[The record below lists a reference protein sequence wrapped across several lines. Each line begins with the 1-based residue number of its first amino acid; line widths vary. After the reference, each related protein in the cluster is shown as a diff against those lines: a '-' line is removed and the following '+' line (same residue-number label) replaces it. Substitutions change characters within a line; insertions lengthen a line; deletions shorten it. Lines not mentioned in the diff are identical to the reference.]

1 MNDTLSG
8 IVINLNRY
16 GGTVRLDD
24 GDIASA
30 DSVDVETHRGSY
42 ERSLTNHQ
50 RLTFEV
56 RRDGRR
62 RSVLL
67 APQIVDYAL
76 EEKIASYLRETEEWQ
91 SPDALPAA
99 ERHFLKKKKRA
110 AAFSNRS
117 ETSP

>member
-1 MNDTLSG
+1 VSQTSAG

-16 GGTVRLDD
+16 GGAVRLDD
-24 GDIASA
+24 GDIAFA
-30 DSVDVETHRGSY
+30 DPADIETHRGAY

-67 APQIVDYAL
+67 APQIIDEGL
-76 EEKIASYLRETEEWQ
+76 EEKITMFLR
-91 SPDALPAA
+91 DAEPAG
-99 ERHFLKKKKRA
+99 ERHFLKKKQRA
-110 AAFSNRS
+110 AAFAKRPVK
-117 ETSP
+117 TP

>member
-1 MNDTLSG
+1 VSETLHG

-30 DSVDVETHRGSY
+30 NPVDVETHRNAY

-50 RLTFEV
+50 RLSFEV

-67 APQIVDYAL
+67 APQIVDEAL
-76 EEKIASYLRETEEWQ
+76 EEKIAAYIRDTEEWET
-91 SPDALPAA
+91 PDAPPAA

-110 AAFSNRS
+110 AIFAKRA
-117 ETSP
+117 P

>member
-1 MNDTLSG
+1 MNETSAG

-30 DSVDVETHRGSY
+30 NPVDVETHRGAY
-42 ERSLTNHQ
+42 ERSLTDRQ

-62 RSVLL
+62 RG
-67 APQIVDYAL
+67 ARYAR
-76 EEKIASYLRETEEWQ
+76 LRR
-91 SPDALPAA
+91 PPRL
-99 ERHFLKKKKRA
+99 
-110 AAFSNRS
+110 
-117 ETSP
+117 

>member
-1 MNDTLSG
+1 MSETSTG

-30 DSVDVETHRGSY
+30 NPADVETHRSEY
-42 ERSLTNHQ
+42 ERSLTDHR

-56 RRDGRR
+56 RREGRR
-62 RSVLL
+62 RTVLL
-67 APQIVDYAL
+67 APQIVDEGL
-76 EEKIASYLRETEEWQ
+76 EEKISAYLRETEEWEM
-91 SPDALPAA
+91 PDALPAA

-110 AAFSNRS
+110 AVFANRP
-117 ETSP
+117 TMQA

>member
-1 MNDTLSG
+1 MTDTLSG
-8 IVINLNRY
+8 TVINLNRY

-30 DSVDVETHRGSY
+30 NPVDVETHRGAY

-62 RSVLL
+62 RSLLL
-67 APQIVDYAL
+67 APQIVDEGL
-76 EEKIASYLRETEEWQ
+76 EEKIAAYLRDG
-91 SPDALPAA
+91 PPAA

-110 AAFSNRS
+110 ALFANR
-117 ETSP
+117 TP

>member
-1 MNDTLSG
+1 MSETAAG

-30 DSVDVETHRGSY
+30 NPIDIETHRGAY
-42 ERSLTNHQ
+42 ERSLADHQ

-62 RSVLL
+62 RTVLL
-67 APQIVDYAL
+67 APQIVDEGL
-76 EEKIASYLRETEEWQ
+76 EEKIAAYMRDTEDWET
-91 SPDALPAA
+91 PDAMPAA
-99 ERHFLKKKKRA
+99 EWHFLKKKKRA
-110 AAFSNRS
+110 AAFAQR
-117 ETSP
+117 TP